1 MRILAALAP
10 VLLTAAACM
19 DGGGTGDEAEPTNSP
34 GSAETPQAALEMAVF
49 ETCPRDWDSQCV
61 SIHGENVLVD
71 PSGFEH
77 VGVEAVDQDGAG
89 AIGVSLDADGAGV
102 VRRLTADASH
112 AGENARLV
120 TRVDSELLSAVRV
133 GGELHGAHL
142 LITVPPDVDAVA
154 VAEKLNGG
162 AG

>member
-19 DGGGTGDEAEPTNSP
+19 DGGGAGDEAESTSSP
-34 GSAETPQAALEMAVF
+34 GSTETSEAGLEMALL
-49 ETCPRDWDSQCV
+49 ETCPRDSDSQCV

-77 VGVEAVDQDGAG
+77 VGVEAADQDSAG
-89 AIGVSLDADGAGV
+89 AIGVTLDNAGAGV
-102 VRRLTADASH
+102 VRRLTMDASH

-120 TRVDSELLSAVRV
+120 TRVDTELLSAVRV
-133 GGELHGAHL
+133 RGEFHGAHL
-142 LITVPPDVDAVA
+142 LITIPPDVDAVA

-162 AG
+162 AD

>member
-10 VLLTAAACM
+10 VLLTTAACM
-19 DGGGTGDEAEPTNSP
+19 NAGGAGDEAESTSAP
-34 GSAETPQAALEMAVF
+34 GSSETPGAALEMAVF

-71 PSGFEH
+71 PSGFDH
-77 VGVEAVDQDGAG
+77 VGVEAVDQDAAG
-89 AIGVSLDADGAGV
+89 AIGVTLDSDGAAV

-120 TRVDSELLSAVRV
+120 TRVDTELLSAVRV
-133 GGELHGAHL
+133 RGELHGAHL
-142 LITVPPDVDAVA
+142 LITVPPDIDAVA
-154 VAEKLNGG
+154 VAEKLEGG
-162 AG
+162 AA